1 MMHFY
6 DRSQKQLQLDIVIV
20 AVTAAA
26 VV

>member
-1 MMHFY
+1 MHFY